1 LRILV
6 LTVALLF
13 TAGLGVLT
21 AIDLARYGVTAVD
34 VLAVMVVLLFAV
46 GIIGALRQPPPE

>member
-1 LRILV
+1 LRIFV

-21 AIDLARYGVTAVD
+21 AIDLAHYGVTIID
-34 VLAVMVVLLFAV
+34 VLAVMVVVLFAV
-46 GIIGALRQPPPE
+46 GIVGALRHPPPE